1 MELKIQNIT
10 KRYRDKAAVDDV
22 SITLTPGVWGLLGA
36 NGAGKTTLMRML
48 AGILR
53 PSSGRILCDGVEI
66 GTLGAAYREKLGYLP
81 QEFGFYPEFTVQDY
95 LEYMAALK
103 GLPRTEAAR
112 QIDALLERVSLTE
125 VRRKKII
132 KLSGGMKR
140 RVGIAQ
146 ALLNDPE
153 ILILDEPT
161 AGPRRTGALP
171 QSAVG
176 VCAGTDR
183 SHFNAYRFGCGIHC
197 GRKCRDE
204 GWQNHC
210 TGHHRRAGKAD
221 RSQSLAG
228 EHPDGTAF
236 PVGTPAAGSE
246 SAQRAGRNGNI
257 AVSGGCTAAAGQRP
271 GTAQTGRSV
280 SVAFPRGNG
289 GSKMNLYRL
298 ELKRVC
304 KTRMTAILLAIAL
317 VLAVVMAYLPVTF
330 IGWTELDAS
339 GNKVSYTGLK
349 AIRKR
354 QEQQV
359 SGTITPD
366 VMQEALETYQRVYR
380 QYDAS
385 SINDIPVEVFY
396 KELARYQPL
405 VNNAKEAFAD
415 PKTGMAPG
423 VMGLTAEDM
432 QNFYS
437 QLPKRL
443 ESVIWLE
450 QSGKPGYEQAQAI
463 AQKKFDAVQ
472 KPFTYSF
479 GVSPDAMDYQ
489 TLLSLLLTL
498 LCAVIAAPVFASDAQ
513 TGAQDIQLCT
523 KNGGLR
529 LAAAKLAAAFSI
541 TGAAYLLCGVVWIL
555 VTNALFGWEST
566 QTSVQWLFSVTSL
579 LPYTVGQM
587 EWVMLVANFLIFFAE
602 VAFVLMASVW
612 AKNNLTALSVALIS
626 VVAPLIVY
634 MVVPGSFGEWL
645 STLIPAGGIGLS
657 NALLYKMISFD
668 FLYAG
673 GHAFFQAD
681 VLLASAPIKIV
692 LLVGLAAWGYLRKTK
707 VA

>member
-1 MELKIQNIT
+1 
-10 KRYRDKAAVDDV
+10 
-22 SITLTPGVWGLLGA
+22 
-36 NGAGKTTLMRML
+36 
-48 AGILR
+48 
-53 PSSGRILCDGVEI
+53 
-66 GTLGAAYREKLGYLP
+66 
-81 QEFGFYPEFTVQDY
+81 
-95 LEYMAALK
+95 
-103 GLPRTEAAR
+103 
-112 QIDALLERVSLTE
+112 
-125 VRRKKII
+125 
-132 KLSGGMKR
+132 
-140 RVGIAQ
+140 
-146 ALLNDPE
+146 
-153 ILILDEPT
+153 
-161 AGPRRTGALP
+161 
-171 QSAVG
+171 
-176 VCAGTDR
+176 
-183 SHFNAYRFGCGIHC
+183 
-197 GRKCRDE
+197 
-204 GWQNHC
+204 
-210 TGHHRRAGKAD
+210 
-221 RSQSLAG
+221 
-228 EHPDGTAF
+228 
-236 PVGTPAAGSE
+236 
-246 SAQRAGRNGNI
+246 
-257 AVSGGCTAAAGQRP
+257 
-271 GTAQTGRSV
+271 
-280 SVAFPRGNG
+280 
-289 GSKMNLYRL
+289 MNLYRL

-339 GNKVSYTGLK
+339 GNEVRYTGLK

-366 VMQEALETYQRVYR
+366 VMQEALEAYQRVYR

-479 GVSPDAMDYQ
+479 GVSSDAMDYQ

-529 LAAAKLAAAFSI
+529 LAAAKLGVMMDKTSAPAACAILLCSMVSLVEFSI

-657 NALLYKMISFD
+657 NALLYKMIGFD

-681 VLLASAPIKIV
+681 VLLASAPVKIV
-692 LLVGLAAWGYLRKTK
+692 LLVGLAAWGYLRKTR

>member
-1 MELKIQNIT
+1 
-10 KRYRDKAAVDDV
+10 
-22 SITLTPGVWGLLGA
+22 
-36 NGAGKTTLMRML
+36 
-48 AGILR
+48 
-53 PSSGRILCDGVEI
+53 
-66 GTLGAAYREKLGYLP
+66 
-81 QEFGFYPEFTVQDY
+81 
-95 LEYMAALK
+95 
-103 GLPRTEAAR
+103 
-112 QIDALLERVSLTE
+112 
-125 VRRKKII
+125 
-132 KLSGGMKR
+132 
-140 RVGIAQ
+140 
-146 ALLNDPE
+146 
-153 ILILDEPT
+153 
-161 AGPRRTGALP
+161 
-171 QSAVG
+171 
-176 VCAGTDR
+176 
-183 SHFNAYRFGCGIHC
+183 
-197 GRKCRDE
+197 
-204 GWQNHC
+204 
-210 TGHHRRAGKAD
+210 
-221 RSQSLAG
+221 
-228 EHPDGTAF
+228 
-236 PVGTPAAGSE
+236 
-246 SAQRAGRNGNI
+246 
-257 AVSGGCTAAAGQRP
+257 
-271 GTAQTGRSV
+271 
-280 SVAFPRGNG
+280 
-289 GSKMNLYRL
+289 MNLYRL

-339 GNKVSYTGLK
+339 GNEVRYTGLK

-415 PKTGMAPG
+415 LKTGMAPG

-479 GVSPDAMDYQ
+479 GVSSDAMDYQ

-566 QTSVQWLFSVTSL
+566 QTSDTFCQGCLRT
-579 LPYTVGQM
+579 
-587 EWVMLVANFLIFFAE
+587 FFAVIQNQTLDF
-602 VAFVLMASVW
+602 VAHGFFARFTEMDFDAV
-612 AKNNLTALSVALIS
+612 
-626 VVAPLIVY
+626 
-634 MVVPGSFGEWL
+634 G
-645 STLIPAGGIGLS
+645 GLS
-657 NALLYKMISFD
+657 D
-668 FLYAG
+668 FLYHYRWRGFLYGQRGSGCGGAAVAG
-673 GHAFFQAD
+673 VVVHRLSF
-681 VLLASAPIKIV
+681 P
-692 LLVGLAAWGYLRKTK
+692 
-707 VA
+707 

>member
-1 MELKIQNIT
+1 M
-10 KRYRDKAAVDDV
+10 
-22 SITLTPGVWGLLGA
+22 
-36 NGAGKTTLMRML
+36 
-48 AGILR
+48 
-53 PSSGRILCDGVEI
+53 
-66 GTLGAAYREKLGYLP
+66 
-81 QEFGFYPEFTVQDY
+81 
-95 LEYMAALK
+95 
-103 GLPRTEAAR
+103 
-112 QIDALLERVSLTE
+112 
-125 VRRKKII
+125 
-132 KLSGGMKR
+132 
-140 RVGIAQ
+140 
-146 ALLNDPE
+146 
-153 ILILDEPT
+153 
-161 AGPRRTGALP
+161 
-171 QSAVG
+171 
-176 VCAGTDR
+176 
-183 SHFNAYRFGCGIHC
+183 
-197 GRKCRDE
+197 
-204 GWQNHC
+204 
-210 TGHHRRAGKAD
+210 
-221 RSQSLAG
+221 
-228 EHPDGTAF
+228 
-236 PVGTPAAGSE
+236 
-246 SAQRAGRNGNI
+246 
-257 AVSGGCTAAAGQRP
+257 
-271 GTAQTGRSV
+271 
-280 SVAFPRGNG
+280 
-289 GSKMNLYRL
+289 
-298 ELKRVC
+298 
-304 KTRMTAILLAIAL
+304 
-317 VLAVVMAYLPVTF
+317 
-330 IGWTELDAS
+330 
-339 GNKVSYTGLK
+339 
-349 AIRKR
+349 
-354 QEQQV
+354 
-359 SGTITPD
+359 
-366 VMQEALETYQRVYR
+366 
-380 QYDAS
+380 
-385 SINDIPVEVFY
+385 
-396 KELARYQPL
+396 
-405 VNNAKEAFAD
+405 NNAKEAFAD

-541 TGAAYLLCGVVWIL
+541 TGAAY
-555 VTNALFGWEST
+555 
-566 QTSVQWLFSVTSL
+566 
-579 LPYTVGQM
+579 PVGQM

>member
-1 MELKIQNIT
+1 
-10 KRYRDKAAVDDV
+10 
-22 SITLTPGVWGLLGA
+22 
-36 NGAGKTTLMRML
+36 
-48 AGILR
+48 
-53 PSSGRILCDGVEI
+53 
-66 GTLGAAYREKLGYLP
+66 
-81 QEFGFYPEFTVQDY
+81 
-95 LEYMAALK
+95 
-103 GLPRTEAAR
+103 
-112 QIDALLERVSLTE
+112 
-125 VRRKKII
+125 
-132 KLSGGMKR
+132 
-140 RVGIAQ
+140 
-146 ALLNDPE
+146 
-153 ILILDEPT
+153 
-161 AGPRRTGALP
+161 
-171 QSAVG
+171 
-176 VCAGTDR
+176 
-183 SHFNAYRFGCGIHC
+183 
-197 GRKCRDE
+197 
-204 GWQNHC
+204 
-210 TGHHRRAGKAD
+210 
-221 RSQSLAG
+221 
-228 EHPDGTAF
+228 
-236 PVGTPAAGSE
+236 
-246 SAQRAGRNGNI
+246 
-257 AVSGGCTAAAGQRP
+257 
-271 GTAQTGRSV
+271 
-280 SVAFPRGNG
+280 
-289 GSKMNLYRL
+289 MNLYRL

-339 GNKVSYTGLK
+339 GNEVRYTGLK

-366 VMQEALETYQRVYR
+366 VMQEALEAYQRVYR

-450 QSGKPGYEQAQAI
+450 QDGKPGYEQAQAI

-479 GVSPDAMDYQ
+479 GVSSDAMDYQ

-523 KNGGLR
+523 KHGGLR
-529 LAAAKLAAAFSI
+529 LAVTKLAAALTV
-541 TGAAYLLCGVVWIL
+541 TGGAYLVCGVVWIV
-555 VTNALFGWEST
+555 VTNTLFGWEGT
-566 QTSVQWLFSVTSL
+566 KTSVQWLFSVTSL
-579 LPYTVGQM
+579 LPFTAGQLQ
-587 EWVMLVANFLIFFAE
+587 WVMLLSNFALFLAAETFALA
-602 VAFVLMASVW
+602 VSAW
-612 AKNNLTALSVALIS
+612 AGSNLTALSAALVS

-634 MVVPGSFGEWL
+634 MVVPGSLGEWL
-645 STLIPAGGIGLS
+645 STLLPAGGIGLS
-657 NALLYKMISFD
+657 NALLYKMYSFD
-668 FLYAG
+668 FLFAG

-681 VLLASAPIKIV
+681 VLRALAPVKIV
-692 LLVGLAAWGYLRKTK
+692 LFLALAVWGYRRKM
-707 VA
+707 VR